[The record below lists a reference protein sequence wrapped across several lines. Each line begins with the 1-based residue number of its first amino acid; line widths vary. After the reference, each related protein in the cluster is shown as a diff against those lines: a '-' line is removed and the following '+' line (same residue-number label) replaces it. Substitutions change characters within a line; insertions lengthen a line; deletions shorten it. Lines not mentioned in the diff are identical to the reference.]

1 MLKTITQR
9 LLKDY
14 LIYVVEDVS
23 FSTGLC
29 ECEKSGFCEPH
40 QKYFDRRD
48 LKISEQPQWTKKYKF

>member
-48 LKISEQPQWTKKYKF
+48 LKISEQLQ